1 MDKKENGEV
10 EDMFDS
16 IGDDLSGAE
25 TRDKGRRREKEVTG
39 FRLTASS
46 AVIFGLGLVVVVGL
60 LALLFKGGSKVSVN
74 ELESLKTRI
83 SQLESRLI
91 RLDGMVSKAGSQDA
105 QLRSLT
111 ESVAKLEAADKS
123 LKEQVDRVSQSVD
136 KLAEKPAPT
145 VAKKEFPAPSKKENA
160 SPTPQAKGRYHVVQR
175 GETLFRIAK
184 QYGLSLDQLRRMNN
198 LKEKQ
203 SIYAGQKLIVALES
217 R

>member
-46 AVIFGLGLVVVVGL
+46 AVIFGLGLVVVVVL
-60 LALLFKGGSKVSVN
+60 LALLFKGESKVSVN

-91 RLDGMVSKAGSQDA
+91 RLDGMVSKAGPQDA

-111 ESVAKLEAADKS
+111 ESVAKLEVSDKS